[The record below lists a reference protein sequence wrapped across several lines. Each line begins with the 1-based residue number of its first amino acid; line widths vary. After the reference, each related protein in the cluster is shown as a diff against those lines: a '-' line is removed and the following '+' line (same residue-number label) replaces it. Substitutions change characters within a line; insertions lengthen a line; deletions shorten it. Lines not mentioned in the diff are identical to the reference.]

1 MQLDNFCLY
10 IQYLVL
16 DIPGY
21 QPISTPKPFQ
31 TGDPHDYFAHLH
43 FWPLRVRPWCSS
55 PSPCFK
61 SGIEHWRHG
70 LLVFHSIKLVLF
82 KGPSPKGGWLTI
94 EHISASTQDKRIQ
107 TSQWHANRK
116 SESEATD
123 RNEDGS
129 VGLFEPGDCQSCFHS
144 CFQSMWLVRFPF
156 LHDFVYQLECLW
168 KKEPALKVIQMELSQ
183 HVWSSAWWIV
193 VFCLVNLGI
202 SKYCTRKISPIPSKE
217 TIKSVI

>member
-1 MQLDNFCLY
+1 MQLVNFCLY

-21 QPISTPKPFQ
+21 QPISTPKAFQ
-31 TGDPHDYFAHLH
+31 TGDPPDYFAYLH

-129 VGLFEPGDCQSCFHS
+129 VGLFEHVSNLCDSYDFLFCTSLSTSWSVFERKNRRSKSFRWNSPNMFEVQLDGLLCF
-144 CFQSMWLVRFPF
+144 
-156 LHDFVYQLECLW
+156 
-168 KKEPALKVIQMELSQ
+168 A
-183 HVWSSAWWIV
+183 
-193 VFCLVNLGI
+193 
-202 SKYCTRKISPIPSKE
+202 
-217 TIKSVI
+217 